1 MLISLLEVFPEWG
14 VRGGDLGFLTKDLED
29 MVISDVMDDLTLPNA
44 FLFRVWILIPP
55 FFKKRT
61 FCKQKIYLC
70 FQNMGTDFD
79 PIQFHLV

>member
-1 MLISLLEVFPEWG
+1 
-14 VRGGDLGFLTKDLED
+14 